1 MEAAPLP
8 KLKVQTQ
15 RVDDDIAALAAFTDP
30 ELPYTRPAFSPL
42 YKQARQWLAERM
54 AEAGLAVRVDAAS
67 NLIGHLRGEDDK
79 APPLMM
85 GSHTDTVEAGGRFD
99 GIVGVIGALEVAR
112 CIQESGVALRHSLE
126 VVDFTCE
133 EPTLVGVTPMG
144 SRLMTGDV
152 TPEMVAATRTPSG
165 EPLPDAINA
174 LGGDATNLERARRR
188 PGELAGYL
196 ELHIEQGRVL
206 ERQGYAI
213 GVVSAVAGPCRG
225 LITLTGQA
233 DHAGATLMGDR
244 RDALAG
250 AAEAVLAL
258 ERVVSAPELVQDT
271 VGTVGSVRVHPN
283 MVNVIPGRVELWM
296 EVRSI
301 HQRDIDTAKERFAS
315 ELTDIGRRRG
325 LQVSLKWLHTED
337 PVSVPQ
343 EMQAVVAEACRDLG
357 IPSISLP
364 SRASHDAARLAA
376 IVPAGMVFVPCKD
389 GKSHTPDEWIDPEQ
403 IAQGIRVLGQ
413 ALLKL
418 DRRV

>member
-8 KLKVQTQ
+8 KLNVQPQ
-15 RVDDDIAALAAFTDP
+15 RIDDDIAALAAFTDP
-30 ELPYTRPAFSPL
+30 ELPYTRRAFSPL
-42 YKQARQWLAERM
+42 YHQSRRWLAERM

-67 NLIGHLRGEDDK
+67 NLIGRLRGEDDTT
-79 APPLMM
+79 PPLMM

-112 CIQESGVALRHSLE
+112 CIRESGAALRHSLE

-144 SRLMTGDV
+144 SRLMTGEV
-152 TPEMVAATRTPSG
+152 TPKMVAATSTPSG

-174 LGGDATNLERARRR
+174 LGGDAAHLERARRR

-206 ERQGYAI
+206 ERGEYAV
-213 GVVSAVAGPCRG
+213 GVVTAVAGPCRG

-258 ERVVSAPELVQDT
+258 ERIASDPELVQDT
-271 VGTVGSVRVHPN
+271 VGTVGSVQVHPN
-283 MVNVIPGRVELWM
+283 MVNVIPGSVELWVD
-296 EVRSI
+296 VRSI
-301 HQRDIDTAKERFAS
+301 HQRDIDTAKERLERA
-315 ELTDIGRRRG
+315 LNDIGQRRR
-325 LQVSLKWLHTED
+325 LEVSLEWLHTEN
-337 PVSVPQ
+337 PVTVPQ
-343 EMQAVVAEACRDLG
+343 EMHAVVAEACHDLG

-376 IVPAGMVFVPCKD
+376 IVPVGMVFVPCKD
-389 GKSHTPDEWIDPEQ
+389 GRSHTPDEWIDLEQ
-403 IAQGIRVLGQ
+403 IVQGVRVLGQ